1 MCTLIL
7 AWQVFDGTP
16 IVVGAN
22 RDERLDRPSVP
33 PAVVGTDPTVVAP
46 RDERAGGTWIGYNE
60 NGVFAAI
67 TNRRAPVSGERSRGL
82 LVHDALELRS
92 ASEAARQLERELDRQ
107 SYEGFNLVVADATT
121 AMLFEWDGS
130 LSVTPF
136 EPGVHVVV
144 NTGADGA
151 DEKATRLRDALWP
164 EPHEG
169 PSEWLD
175 RTAAALRDHELGTCV
190 HADGYGTRSSSLLEI
205 DDACRLRYRFADGP
219 PCETAYRMHV
229 DGQI

>member
-1 MCTLIL
+1 MSLPHNFKRITLNL
-7 AWQVFDGTP
+7 A
-16 IVVGAN
+16 
-22 RDERLDRPSVP
+22 RSKEH
-33 PAVVGTDPTVVAP
+33 PAGSTRHGYDIVAP
-46 RDERAGGTWIGYNE
+46 LDERAGGTWIGCNGH
-60 NGVFAAI
+60 GVFAAI
-67 TNRRAPVSGERSRGL
+67 TNRRAPVEGVRSRGL
-82 LVHDALELRS
+82 LVRDALDRSS
-92 ASEAARQLERELDRQ
+92 ASEAARQLERELDRR
-107 SYEGFNLVVADATT
+107 SYEGFNLVVADAAT
-121 AMLFEWDGS
+121 ATLFEWDGS
-130 LSVTPF
+130 LHVSSF

-151 DEKATRLRDALWP
+151 AEKATRLRDALWP
-164 EPHEG
+164 EPREG

-229 DGQI
+229 NGQI